1 MAHIPD
7 DAPLFRFQDL
17 PEDLARLVFEAAA
30 HDVDKPNWSCALVST
45 TVRSWVEPI
54 LYRRIVI
61 DTPWKMTLL
70 GQTMSHHP
78 AKAPAF
84 FSTHV
89 EQIYIII
96 RRDRLNPSYSDLYS
110 LELLSACP
118 NITLLDFDHR
128 TEGGEK
134 PSLKIGQ
141 HAAWRAMRPKR
152 LYIRDE
158 MFMPS
163 HRHFRVDE
171 NPIFTALTHLELK
184 WDVIRNGAVTT
195 WAWDTL
201 SRLTTLT
208 HLCISV
214 QPMTDTLVRRIGAVH
229 LHTATSYFPPSLI
242 LCVFSVSFWPWAL
255 ENARIIVTS
264 NGETLDRRV
273 VVAVNRSYYF
283 QELERGD
290 DGLWVNQTI
299 WRWSNGSQE
308 ARKDDVEN
316 FWKRAEDKVA
326 TRSSE
331 RPLVL

>member
-1 MAHIPD
+1 MLIIVTGTNSLGNHYMAHIPD

-45 TVRSWVEPI
+45 TA
-54 LYRRIVI
+54 IVI

-118 NITLLDFDHR
+118 NI
-128 TEGGEK
+128 
-134 PSLKIGQ
+134 
-141 HAAWRAMRPKR
+141 
-152 LYIRDE
+152 
-158 MFMPS
+158 
-163 HRHFRVDE
+163 
-171 NPIFTALTHLELK
+171 
-184 WDVIRNGAVTT
+184 
-195 WAWDTL
+195 
-201 SRLTTLT
+201 
-208 HLCISV
+208 
-214 QPMTDTLVRRIGAVH
+214 
-229 LHTATSYFPPSLI
+229 
-242 LCVFSVSFWPWAL
+242 
-255 ENARIIVTS
+255 
-264 NGETLDRRV
+264 
-273 VVAVNRSYYF
+273 
-283 QELERGD
+283 
-290 DGLWVNQTI
+290 

-308 ARKDDVEN
+308 ARKGDVEN